1 MAATLS
7 RANNSGST
15 TQRVR
20 ETTGEFSG
28 IKPQRAASDRS
39 PAATRVSAFWQTWQ
53 SAEPALFRLCLSCM
67 DGRYSDAEEALAT
80 ARLKAFNIVCTEART
95 VDSPQ
100 AWLKCM
106 TRNLCID
113 LLRQRQTKE
122 SKAVR
127 VDHSPIDLIDP
138 RLSMRPESVML
149 QSDTRAQVQDAL
161 AKMPSTYSQV
171 WKMRVVDEME
181 YKLMAEQLQTSEAN
195 VRKRLQFARTIL
207 RRQLAECYI
216 H

>member
-1 MAATLS
+1 MEATFSLAKNSSSTKHRTANAGKECRGMA
-7 RANNSGST
+7 RRG
-15 TQRVR
+15 
-20 ETTGEFSG
+20 
-28 IKPQRAASDRS
+28 AAEKSVAS
-39 PAATRVSAFWQTWQ
+39 TRVSLFWETWQ
-53 SAEPALFRLCLSCM
+53 AAEPTLFRLCLSCM

-80 ARLKAFNIVCTEART
+80 ARLKAFTIVCTEART

-127 VDHSPIDLIDP
+127 VDHCPIDLVDP
-138 RLSMRPESVML
+138 RLSMRPEAVML
-149 QSDTRAQVQDAL
+149 QSDTRAQLQEAL
-161 AKMPSTYSQV
+161 EKMPTSYSQV
-171 WKMRVVDEME
+171 WKMRVVDEMD
-181 YKLMAEQLQTSEAN
+181 YSVMAAELQTSEAN

-207 RRQLAECYI
+207 RRQLAEYI